1 MEVTTFFKGMGLGLI
16 AGAAAEMVIT
26 GANGKH
32 TKVGRTMQKVENSVD
47 AAIDQFQ
54 K

>member
-26 GANGKH
+26 GTSARKTTVGK
-32 TKVGRTMQKVENSVD
+32 TMQKVENSVD
-47 AAIDQFQ
+47 AAINQFQ

>member
-1 MEVTTFFKGMGLGLI
+1 MEVGTFFKGMALGAI

-26 GANGKH
+26 GTEARH
-32 TKVGRTMQKVENSVD
+32 TKVGKTMRKVENSVD
-47 AAIDQFQ
+47 AAVNQFQ